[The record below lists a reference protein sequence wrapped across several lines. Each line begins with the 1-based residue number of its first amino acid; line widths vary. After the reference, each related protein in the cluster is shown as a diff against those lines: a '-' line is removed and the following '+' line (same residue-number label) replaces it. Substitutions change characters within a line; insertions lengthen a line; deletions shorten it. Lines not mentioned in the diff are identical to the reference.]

1 MPAVECDAPSATC
14 DSAVGEF
21 EFAGCE
27 ASCVADSGNRAGY
40 LGGPGAAGSTTVTG
54 LGTVQC
60 DVAGGYSERDM
71 SSASCSHL
79 SQRVAFEECGGSC
92 VPLGEC
98 PVPHA
103 LCAVGTDFEFVGCE
117 DTDECAG
124 RPCEHGGVCME
135 SRSCDSEDSVCGM
148 VGMFAV
154 RCGDGSCVPR
164 PALDAYTCVCAAGWS
179 GPDCVVDVDE
189 CASDPCVNGA
199 VCYDSRP
206 WSVSPVAAELESFAC
221 QGSVNST
228 ADVCEPLGMHM
239 CGESCVPHLRLV
251 AIDAFECG

>member
-1 MPAVECDAPSATC
+1 M
-14 DSAVGEF
+14 
-21 EFAGCE
+21 
-27 ASCVADSGNRAGY
+27 
-40 LGGPGAAGSTTVTG
+40 
-54 LGTVQC
+54 
-60 DVAGGYSERDM
+60 
-71 SSASCSHL
+71 
-79 SQRVAFEECGGSC
+79 
-92 VPLGEC
+92 PLGEC

-117 DTDECAG
+117 DTDECAS

-199 VCYDSRP
+199 VC
-206 WSVSPVAAELESFAC
+206 
-221 QGSVNST
+221 
-228 ADVCEPLGMHM
+228 
-239 CGESCVPHLRLV
+239 
-251 AIDAFECG
+251 